1 MTARQMS
8 AMCWILFTVM
18 FPVSLLLG
26 VAIFAIHALPGAVRV
41 ALAIIVALV
50 VWWGPFAYGMYLS
63 LAVLRNGDRRL
74 LRRGIAGTAEVLSVK
89 RTNTV
94 IEQGEFAW
102 EAPRLYKYGL
112 RVRIPGREP
121 YETTCSICAAGIR
134 VGAVVNVAVSPHN
147 RKRVTIDVGQG
158 SKDGAGVPQWVP
170 GAGLSPE
177 FLSVAQRFFAGE
189 RLSQSELLSMAPRS
203 PAADARAARD
213 TGPGW
218 RAFPFSPESQRLD
231 ALARLGRLHS
241 QGVLT
246 DAEFAAEKAR
256 ILAE

>member
-1 MTARQMS
+1 MS
-8 AMCWILFTVM
+8 AFCWIAFTVM
-18 FPVSLLLG
+18 FPVSLLVGAGILG
-26 VAIFAIHALPGAVRV
+26 IHALPGAVRV
-41 ALAIIVALV
+41 TLAIVVVLV
-50 VWWGPFAYGMYLS
+50 LWWGPFAYGMYLS
-63 LAVLRNGDRRL
+63 LAVMRNGDRRL

-94 IEQGEFAW
+94 IENGEFAW

-112 RVRIPGREP
+112 RVRIPGKEP
-121 YETTCSICAAGIR
+121 YETSCAICATGIR
-134 VGAVVNVAVSPHN
+134 KGMVVNVAVSPRN

-158 SKDGAGVPQWVP
+158 SKDGAGVPRSVP
-170 GAGLSPE
+170 GTGLSPE
-177 FLSVAQRFFAGE
+177 FLSAAQRFFAGE
-189 RLSQSELLSMAPRS
+189 HVSPSELLSPAQRS
-203 PAADARAARD
+203 YAAGARAAGG

-218 RAFPFSPESQRLD
+218 PGFPFSPESQRLA
-231 ALARLGRLHS
+231 ALARLGELHS